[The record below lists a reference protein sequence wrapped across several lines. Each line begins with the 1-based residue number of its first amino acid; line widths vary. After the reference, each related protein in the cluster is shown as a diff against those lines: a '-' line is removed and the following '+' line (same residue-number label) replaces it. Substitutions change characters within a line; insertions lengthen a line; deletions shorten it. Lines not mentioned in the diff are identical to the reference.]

1 MGTNRRVGSM
11 AVAGALALGSLLLAC
26 GGEETTPPPM
36 SPPPPPPAASVAP
49 APTDIATAAAPTTT
63 AAPTAAPAA
72 PTGTPEQA
80 EGEQHRRRHGGM
92 LSLIAMSLHD
102 LDLSDD
108 QKAAVEKI
116 RSDLVTKLAPVRTAG
131 ADFANVL
138 ADGVAAGA
146 VDRAKADKAI
156 DKLVKAAAGVH
167 DASADAINQ
176 LHAVLNTQQRAT
188 LVDKLS
194 VHWENWKEAQGQDEQ
209 DQPKDK
215 PKNRNGHMLALVR
228 DLGLSNDQAQQI
240 KTKFQALMKANP
252 QDHAHK
258 EVQDHLKAFGTA
270 FKADSFDAKKLP
282 TATAA
287 NTHMAKWGATRM
299 ARFLEAAAP
308 VLTVDQRAKL
318 SQQIRARG
326 NAPTS

>member
-1 MGTNRRVGSM
+1 MRTSRWVGS
-11 AVAGALALGSLLLAC
+11 AVSGGALVICSLLFAC
-26 GGEETTPPPM
+26 GEAGTPPPM
-36 SPPPPPPAASVAP
+36 SPPAPP
-49 APTDIATAAAPTTT
+49 APTAIAPTPTDTSTAAAPT
-63 AAPTAAPAA
+63 PPAPAA
-72 PTGTPEQA
+72 TTSGPTGTAEQA
-80 EGEQHRRRHGGM
+80 EGEEHRRRHGGM
-92 LSLIAMSLHD
+92 LALIAMSVHD
-102 LDLSDD
+102 LDLTDD
-108 QKAAVEKI
+108 QKAAVDKI
-116 RSDLVTKLAPVRTAG
+116 RTDLVTKLTPVRTAG
-131 ADFANVL
+131 ADFATVL

-156 DKLVKAAAGVH
+156 GKLTTAAKGIH

-176 LHAVLNTQQRAT
+176 LHAILTPQQRAT

-209 DQPKDK
+209 ADTKDQPK
-215 PKNRNGHMLALVR
+215 KNHNGHMLALVR

-240 KTKFQALMKANP
+240 KAKFQTLMKANP
-252 QDHAHK
+252 QDQTHK

-270 FKADSFDAKKLP
+270 FKADKFDAKKLP

-287 NTHMAKWGATRM
+287 NSHLAQWGATRM

-308 VLTVDQRAKL
+308 ILTADQRTKL
-318 SQQIRARG
+318 ADQIRARA